1 LDKTLNRDSWHQI
14 LKVLSQKSTIAGIVA
29 LIGTI
34 YAIWGSEL
42 TPEQTASIT
51 GAIAALLS
59 VVAIIIQPR
68 PSGGK
73 YTRDDYRP
81 GDEYKDETGAVKR
94 FDGEKW
100 T

>member
-1 LDKTLNRDSWHQI
+1 MNRDSWHQI

-59 VVAIIIQPR
+59 VVAIIIQPKA
-68 PSGGK
+68 SGGH

-81 GDEYKDETGAVKR
+81 GNTYEDENGVVKK
-94 FDGEKW
+94 FDGTKW
-100 T
+100 V